1 MYKANHDQEVMREV
15 KMIAPSE
22 IFKMDKEDTVI
33 VNRVRLN
40 SRLVEF
46 EIRNN
51 GDTAKIIIIRNAIQ
65 DMKTKERQ
73 NRRALMGPEMTVEQ
87 VLQVFDDV
95 EDLPGNSFALA
106 EA

>member
-22 IFKMDKEDTVI
+22 IFKMDKDDIVI

-46 EIRNN
+46 EMRNN

-65 DMKTKERQ
+65 DMKTKERH
-73 NRRALMGPEMTVEQ
+73 RRALMGPEMTVEQ